1 MNKLDQ
7 VREFMTE
14 SGQTIK
20 ETPTVGHNGQVRFK
34 LMQEENREYLE
45 AIEAGDIVE
54 VLDALVDMQYILNG
68 TILSHGL
75 QDVFDEAYNRV
86 HENNMTKRPFKKNAL
101 GKVIKPKGFKPVD
114 LSDLV

>member
-1 MNKLDQ
+1 MSKINQ
-7 VREFMTE
+7 VKEFMTE
-14 SGQTIK
+14 SGQKVLDKPAI
-20 ETPTVGHNGQVRFK
+20 GRNGNVRFK

-54 VLDALVDMQYILNG
+54 VLDALVDMQYVLNG

-114 LSDLV
+114 LSDFI